1 MKFRNFTYKKK
12 GFYKPKDY
20 LVLITREDQTHFGG
34 IDLAKLD
41 NKEIEVLVDI
51 QKEYETNMK
60 PLIKKAYR
68 LYIKEN
74 VIDENDT
81 GDPQQLLDF
90 K

>member
-12 GFYKPKDY
+12 EYNKTKDY

-34 IDLAKLD
+34 IDLARLD
-41 NKEIEVLVDI
+41 DEEIEILIDI
-51 QKEYETNMK
+51 QKEYETNIK
-60 PLIKKAYR
+60 PFIKKAYR

-81 GDPQQLLDF
+81 SDPQQLLDS